1 MISFTSDNFSLKN
14 RLLIQLS
21 IIAAILSIIIFIGIR
36 TLVNQTLTTT
46 QDSLL
51 KASVS
56 SIVEG
61 VRVGKNDIYLI
72 WPFETFSTLG
82 KLGEDRIFYRLDK
95 NNEFLICYSKF
106 PKPEIYG
113 NLNKPYFKTIDYK
126 KKNIRTVSIKHLFT
140 IKGKPTEIYIT
151 VGQTQNFQFNILKD
165 VTTNILII
173 VFIFFII
180 SIFLSF
186 ITTSLALR
194 PVNLLAKEVKERGPH
209 DLQEVKHPSPKELK
223 PLLNSLNRFIKR
235 LQSSLNK
242 TEIFIAE
249 AAHHIKTPL
258 TVVKS
263 ESELALRKSKT
274 PENRVHLRNIIRSV
288 DQTSRSSIQLLEH
301 AMVTYRAEKKQI
313 ETCNINQIIY
323 KIVDNYRPAAN
334 LRDINIKV
342 NLLTNDNTEI
352 LLDRILLEVTL
363 RNLIDNAI
371 KYSPIEKTINIKS
384 ITNNNK
390 YIIFIEN
397 VSLNIVR
404 INKKKLLKR
413 FVRGKNH
420 KNIIGT
426 GLGLAIVS
434 EAVSALRGKFD
445 IKIRNKKTLLAS
457 VLLPLK

>member
-1 MISFTSDNFSLKN
+1 MISLKTNNFSLKN

-21 IIAAILSIIIFIGIR
+21 IIAAILSIIIFVGIR
-36 TLVNQTLTTT
+36 TLVTQTLTTT

-51 KASVS
+51 KASVN

-61 VRVGKNDIYLI
+61 VRIGNNDIYLI

-82 KLGEDRIFYRLDK
+82 RLGEDRIFYRLDK
-95 NNEFLICYSKF
+95 NNEFLIGYNKF
-106 PKPEIYG
+106 PKSKIYG
-113 NLNKPYFKTIDYK
+113 NLSKPSFKTINYK
-126 KKNIRTVSIKHLFT
+126 EKNIRTVSVKHLFT

-165 VTTNILII
+165 VTTNIFVI

-209 DLQEVKHPSPKELK
+209 DLQEVKYPSPKELK
-223 PLLNSLNRFIKR
+223 PLLNSLNGFIKR
-235 LQSSLNK
+235 LQNSLKK

-301 AMVTYRAEKKQI
+301 AMVMYRAEKKQR
-313 ETCNINQIIY
+313 ELCKVNQIIK
-323 KIVDNYRPAAN
+323 KIADNYKPAAN
-334 LRDINIKV
+334 LRDINIKL
-342 NLLTNDNTEI
+342 NLLTDYNIEI

-371 KYSPIEKTINIKS
+371 KYSPIEENIIIKS

-390 YIIFIEN
+390 YIISIEN
-397 VSLNIVR
+397 VSLNMDK
-404 INKKKLLKR
+404 INKNQLVKR
-413 FVRGKNH
+413 FSRGKNH

-426 GLGLAIVS
+426 GLGLAIVT
-434 EAVSALRGKFD
+434 EAVQALKGKFN
-445 IKIRNKKTLLAS
+445 IKIENKKKLVTS
-457 VLLPLK
+457 ILLPLK

>member
-1 MISFTSDNFSLKN
+1 MISLKTNNFSLKN

-21 IIAAILSIIIFIGIR
+21 IIAAILSIIIFVGIR
-36 TLVNQTLTTT
+36 TLVTQTLTTT

-51 KASVS
+51 KASVN
-56 SIVEG
+56 SIIEG
-61 VRVGKNDIYLI
+61 VRVGNNDIYLI

-82 KLGEDRIFYRLDK
+82 RLGEDRIFYRLDK
-95 NNEFLICYSKF
+95 NNEFLIGYNKF
-106 PKPEIYG
+106 PKSKIYG
-113 NLNKPYFKTIDYK
+113 NLSKPSFKTINYK
-126 KKNIRTVSIKHLFT
+126 EKNIRTVSVKHSFT

-165 VTTNILII
+165 VTTNIFVI

-194 PVNLLAKEVKERGPH
+194 PVNLLAKEVKERGPN
-209 DLQEVKHPSPKELK
+209 DLQEVKYPSPKELK
-223 PLLNSLNRFIKR
+223 PLLNSLNGFIKR
-235 LQSSLNK
+235 LQNSLKK

-301 AMVTYRAEKKQI
+301 AMVMYRAEKKQR
-313 ETCNINQIIY
+313 ELCKVNQIIK
-323 KIVDNYRPAAN
+323 KIADNYKPAAN
-334 LRDINIKV
+334 LRDINIKL
-342 NLLTNDNTEI
+342 NLLTDYNIEI

-371 KYSPIEKTINIKS
+371 KYSPIEENIIIKS
-384 ITNNNK
+384 IINNNK
-390 YIIFIEN
+390 YIILIEN
-397 VSLNIVR
+397 ISLNMDK
-404 INKKKLLKR
+404 INKNQLVKR
-413 FVRGKNH
+413 FSRGKNH

-426 GLGLAIVS
+426 GLGLAIVT
-434 EAVSALRGKFD
+434 EAVHALKGKFN
-445 IKIRNKKTLLAS
+445 IKIENKKKLITS
-457 VLLPLK
+457 ILLPLK